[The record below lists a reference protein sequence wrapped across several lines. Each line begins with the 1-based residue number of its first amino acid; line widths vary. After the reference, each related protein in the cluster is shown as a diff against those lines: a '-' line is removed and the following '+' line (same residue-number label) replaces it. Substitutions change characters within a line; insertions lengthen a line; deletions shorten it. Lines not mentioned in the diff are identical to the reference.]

1 MRLDIMDILV
11 QMEQRDSGIILVLK
25 FPQIFISEAGFEN
38 TQKWGKTA
46 KKIKKKYRKQG
57 VFGT

>member
-1 MRLDIMDILV
+1 MDILV

-38 TQKWGKTA
+38 APKWGETA